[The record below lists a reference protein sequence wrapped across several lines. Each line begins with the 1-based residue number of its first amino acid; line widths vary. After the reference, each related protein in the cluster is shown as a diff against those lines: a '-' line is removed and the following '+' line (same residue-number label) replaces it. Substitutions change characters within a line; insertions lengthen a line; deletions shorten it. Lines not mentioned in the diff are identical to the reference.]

1 MSNEVS
7 QEQVFKPSGDIVVRD
22 IEGQLVIVPLTAGVG
37 DLEAEL
43 FSLNETGKAVWERL
57 DGHKSVADIIAELQ
71 AEYEDPEGE
80 IEGHVEGLLAELSK
94 RRMVVDVAAQV

>member
-1 MSNEVS
+1 MSDGVS
-7 QEQVFKPSGDIVVRD
+7 KDRVFKPSTDLVVRD
-22 IEGQLVIVPLTAGVG
+22 IEGQVILVPLSAGVG